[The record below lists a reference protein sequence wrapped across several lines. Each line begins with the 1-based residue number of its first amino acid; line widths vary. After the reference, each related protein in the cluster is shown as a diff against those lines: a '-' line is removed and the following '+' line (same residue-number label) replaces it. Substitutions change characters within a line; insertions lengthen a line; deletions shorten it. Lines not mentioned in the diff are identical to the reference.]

1 MVKDVQDV
9 LRRCATCQIAKSHL
23 LPQGVYT
30 PLLVSTQ
37 PWVNVSTDFI
47 LGLPRTQWN
56 KDSIFMVDRFSKMTH
71 FIPCNKTNDASHIT
85 ELYFKEVMRLHDVPR
100 SIISDQDTKFLSH
113 FWVTLWKT
121 VGTKL
126 KYSTTCQPKTDGQ
139 TEVTNRTVGTL
150 LQALIKLQSKA
161 WDLLLPHAEFAYNKA
176 PSKDTGLSPFKV
188 VYGLDPLAPLDL
200 VARPQDQ
207 KPSADTCLLYTSD
220 AADE

>member
-1 MVKDVQDV
+1 
-9 LRRCATCQIAKSHL
+9 
-23 LPQGVYT
+23 
-30 PLLVSTQ
+30 
-37 PWVNVSTDFI
+37 
-47 LGLPRTQWN
+47 
-56 KDSIFMVDRFSKMTH
+56 MVDRFSKMTH

-126 KYSTTCQPKTDGQ
+126 KYSTMCQPKTNGE
-139 TEVTNRTVGTL
+139 TEVTNRTLGTL

-200 VARPQDQ
+200 VLRPQDH
-207 KPSADTCLLYTSD
+207 KPSADAEQRIEDIKKLHEQVRARIEKSNLSYQVQANKHMKLKVFQPGDLVWIHLRKERFPSKRKTKLMP
-220 AADE
+220 